1 MLRGIYS
8 AASGMLANQTKMDV
22 IAQNLANVNT
32 PGYKRETTI
41 SQSFQSLLLQRVNDL
56 PEPEPGQSEPGQSE
70 SVPALLGLLG
80 LGTFIANTATR
91 LTAGPL
97 QATGNP
103 LDVAIRGDG
112 FFVVQTENGL
122 RYTRQGNFQQ
132 SADGRLV
139 TADGWAVELA
149 GGAIAQAAL
158 GESLTIGR
166 DGEVRAGERLL
177 GQLQI
182 LASTELGALNKEGT
196 GLWRAA
202 DGAESAMIVAPGEA
216 GAGYQLEVGFLEQS
230 NVNPV
235 TEMVEMIAT
244 MRAYEASQ
252 RTIQAQDETLRRAVN
267 DVGRV

>member
-32 PGYKRETTI
+32 PGYKRETTV
-41 SQSFQSLLLQRVNDL
+41 SQSFQSLLVQRINDQ
-56 PEPEPGQSEPGQSE
+56 PEPGQVDTAPTIVG
-70 SVPALLGLLG
+70 PMG
-80 LGTFIANTATR
+80 LGTFVANTATR
-91 LTAGPL
+91 LTGGPL

-103 LDVAIRGDG
+103 LDVALRGDG
-112 FFVVQTENGL
+112 FFVVQTDNGL

-132 SADGRLV
+132 ASDGRLV
-139 TADGWAVELA
+139 TADGWALQLQDGTV
-149 GGAIAQAAL
+149 AQAAP
-158 GESLTIGR
+158 GELLTIDR
-166 DGEVRAGERLL
+166 NGEVRAGARLL
-177 GQLQI
+177 GQLEI
-182 LASTELGALNKEGT
+182 ANSTQLGPMTKEGA
-196 GLWRAA
+196 GLWRVT
-202 DGAESAMIVAPGEA
+202 DGAETAMVVAPGEA

-230 NVNPV
+230 NVNPI

-252 RTIQAQDETLRRAVN
+252 RVIQTQDETLRRAVN

>member
-41 SQSFQSLLLQRVNDL
+41 SQSFQSLLVERINDR
-56 PEPEPGQSEPGQSE
+56 PEPGQVDNTPTFVG
-70 SVPALLGLLG
+70 PMG

-112 FFVVQTENGL
+112 FFVVQTANGL

-139 TADGWAVELA
+139 TVDGLPVLLQD
-149 GGAIAQAAL
+149 GTPAQAAP
-158 GESLTIGR
+158 GEVLSIGR
-166 DGEVRAGERLL
+166 SGEVKAGDRVL

-182 LASTELGALNKEGT
+182 AASTQLGPVTKEGA
-196 GLWRAA
+196 GLWRVA
-202 DGAESAMIVAPGEA
+202 DGGETAMVVGDGEA
-216 GAGYQLEVGFLEQS
+216 GAGYQLEVGFIEQS
-230 NVNPV
+230 NVNPI

-244 MRAYEASQ
+244 MRAYEAAQ
-252 RTIQAQDETLRRAVN
+252 RTIQTQDETLRRAVN
-267 DVGRV
+267 DVGRI

>member
-32 PGYKRETTI
+32 PGYKRETTV
-41 SQSFQSLLLQRVNDL
+41 SQSFQSLLVQRINDQ
-56 PEPEPGQSEPGQSE
+56 PEPGQAE
-70 SVPALLGLLG
+70 SVPTLVGPMG
-80 LGTFIANTATR
+80 LGTFVANTATR

-103 LDVAIRGDG
+103 LDVALRGDG
-112 FFVVQTENGL
+112 FFVVQTENGP

-132 SADGRLV
+132 SSDGRLV
-139 TADGWAVELA
+139 TADGWVVQLA
-149 GGAIAQAAL
+149 DGTPAQAAP
-158 GESLTIGR
+158 GELLSIDR
-166 DGEVRAGERLL
+166 NGEVRAGARLL

-182 LASTELGALNKEGT
+182 AASTQLGPMTKEGA
-196 GLWRAA
+196 GLWRVT
-202 DGAESAMIVAPGEA
+202 DGAETAMVVAPGEA
-216 GAGYQLEVGFLEQS
+216 GAGYQIEVGFLEQS
-230 NVNPV
+230 NVNSI

-252 RTIQAQDETLRRAVN
+252 RVIQTQDETLRRAVN
-267 DVGRV
+267 DVGRI

>member
-56 PEPEPGQSEPGQSE
+56 PEPGQSE
-70 SVPALLGLLG
+70 SAPALLGPMG

-149 GGAIAQAAL
+149 GGAIAQAAP

-182 LASTELGALNKEGT
+182 LASTELGALNKEGA

-267 DVGRV
+267 DVGRI